1 MIPVFTGIMATVV
14 MEIDVDLL
22 MKKFRPALS
31 RINVEKNSALCI
43 IITSLSIIFRPQ
55 SSEGSADEIKPTS
68 KKTRRGRGESNN
80 VENLKNTNLTILGNN
95 TAGLTGKLESLKRAI
110 EVFQPGVVMLQETK
124 QKKQGKVKLKG
135 FVIFEKLREENEGGG
150 LMSIVHENLKPI
162 LIPDEHSE
170 FLVVDISGNF
180 GDIRTINCYGPQEN
194 LSVEIR
200 TEFFIELEAR
210 IISAK
215 TAGRMICIEFD
226 ANSKV
231 GGGKIKGDPNEM
243 SPKWKYFDRHVC
255 QAKSD
260 NCELN

>member
-1 MIPVFTGIMATVV
+1 MQDDNNLDFT
-14 MEIDVDLL
+14 
-22 MKKFRPALS
+22 
-31 RINVEKNSALCI
+31 
-43 IITSLSIIFRPQ
+43 
-55 SSEGSADEIKPTS
+55 
-68 KKTRRGRGESNN
+68 
-80 VENLKNTNLTILGNN
+80 
-95 TAGLTGKLESLKRAI
+95 
-110 EVFQPGVVMLQETK
+110 
-124 QKKQGKVKLKG
+124 
-135 FVIFEKLREENEGGG
+135 
-150 LMSIVHENLKPI
+150 MSIVHENLKPI

-215 TAGRMICIEFD
+215 TAARMICIEFD

-243 SPKWKYFDRHVC
+243 SPNGNILTDMFARQNLIIV
-255 QAKSD
+255 
-260 NCELN
+260 N